1 MTTKKKPSPTL
12 FHERRAAVMK
22 VLPQELAVAM
32 RGNLKKSLPYLK
44 RMISKMESCL
54 QKLESLPPADWEN
67 FSPDGLKFLEQEQA
81 EIFKTMRETFTNFA
95 LAYWAYTDPHALASE
110 AGTSLTET
118 IMSDEYENNFC
129 VFDVSIETKNDWLL
143 VKTPPLPSRYKRW
156 TPLKS
161 HNAVDTFPLYK
172 RELDAALSKKFAA
185 FSEEEL
191 RKFWGYPRKNIAY
204 IFAMSKGD
212 SHIIDADNRD
222 TKTTTDIICDHML
235 TDDGAYCTS
244 FESFSVSDEIL
255 PVGTYII
262 VSPNFENP
270 PSLSALIEAIKAVK
284 MDQNS

>member
-1 MTTKKKPSPTL
+1 
-12 FHERRAAVMK
+12 MK
-22 VLPQELAVAM
+22 VLPEEISIAM
-32 RGNLKKSLPYLK
+32 AKNLKKSLPYLK
-44 RMISKMESCL
+44 RMISKMELCL
-54 QKLESLPPADWEN
+54 EEIESPLPQNWEDL
-67 FSPDGLKFLEQEQA
+67 SPSELKIPEQEQA

-118 IMSDEYENNFC
+118 IMSDEYKNNFC
-129 VFDVSIETKNDWLL
+129 IFDVSVETKNDWLL

-172 RELDAALSKKFAA
+172 RELDAALSKKFVEL
-185 FSEEEL
+185 SEEESM
-191 RKFWGYPRKNIAY
+191 KFYGCPRKNIAY
-204 IFAMSKGD
+204 IFALPKD
-212 SHIIDADNRD
+212 ASHIIDADNRD
-222 TKTTTDIICDHML
+222 TKATTDIICDHLL

-270 PSLSALIEAIKAVK
+270 PSLSELIEAIKMV
-284 MDQNS
+284 NLG